1 MNNDKKQNTIR
12 ERQKREKGL
21 MLEQLRKMPIVQIAC
36 EKTGVG
42 RTTYARWRSED
53 DEFRKA
59 ADEAMHE
66 GDEILNDMTETQL
79 MNLIKDQKPHFGA
92 IRLRLTR
99 CHPKYADKLQLVGN
113 INIKDER
120 LTPEQEAVVREALK
134 MVAPMQQ
141 ITEYEPDTESN

>member
-1 MNNDKKQNTIR
+1 MNNEKKQNTIK
-12 ERQKREKGL
+12 ERQQHEKGL
-21 MLEQLRKMPIVQIAC
+21 ILAQLRKMPIVQIAC

-53 DEFRKA
+53 EEFRKA

-99 CHPKYADKLQLVGN
+99 CHPKYADKLQLIGN

-120 LTPEQEAVVREALK
+120 LTPEQEAIVREALR
-134 MVAPMQQ
+134 MVVPTQQ
-141 ITEYEPDTESN
+141 ITEYESESD

>member
-12 ERQKREKGL
+12 ERQKRDKGL

-53 DEFRKA
+53 EEFRKA

-120 LTPEQEAVVREALK
+120 LTPEQEAIVREALR
-134 MVAPMQQ
+134 MVVPTQQ
-141 ITEYEPDTESN
+141 ITEYESESD

>member
-12 ERQKREKGL
+12 ERQKRDKGL

-53 DEFRKA
+53 EEFRKA

-120 LTPEQEAVVREALK
+120 LTPEQEAIVREAFR
-134 MVAPMQQ
+134 MVVPTQQ
-141 ITEYEPDTESN
+141 ITEYESESD

>member
-1 MNNDKKQNTIR
+1 MNNEKKQNTIK
-12 ERQKREKGL
+12 ERQQHEKGL
-21 MLEQLRKMPIVQIAC
+21 ILAQLRKMPIVQIAC

-53 DEFRKA
+53 EEFRKA

-99 CHPKYADKLQLVGN
+99 CHPKYADKLQLLGSVS
-113 INIKDER
+113 IKDDR
-120 LTPEQEAVVREALK
+120 LTPEQEAIVREALK
-134 MVAPMQQ
+134 MVTPTQQ
-141 ITEYEPDTESN
+141 NTEYESESD

>member
-1 MNNDKKQNTIR
+1 MNNEKKQNTIK
-12 ERQKREKGL
+12 ERQQHEKGL
-21 MLEQLRKMPIVQIAC
+21 ILAQLRKMPIVQIAC

-53 DEFRKA
+53 EEFRKA

-99 CHPKYADKLQLVGN
+99 CHPKYADKLQLIGN

-134 MVAPMQQ
+134 MAAPTQQ
-141 ITEYEPDTESN
+141 IIEYEPESD

>member
-1 MNNDKKQNTIR
+1 MNNEKKQNTIK
-12 ERQKREKGL
+12 ERQQQQKEL
-21 MLEQLRKMPIVQIAC
+21 IVEQLRKMPIVQIAC

-42 RTTYARWRSED
+42 RTTYTRWRSED
-53 DEFRKA
+53 DDFRKA

-99 CHPKYADKLQLVGN
+99 CHPKYADKLHLLGS
-113 INIKDER
+113 INVKDER

-134 MVAPMQQ
+134 MVAPTQQ
-141 ITEYEPDTESN
+141 ITDYEPESD